1 MSSDRE
7 RSESRDRDSLVRQSH
22 SFDLHGRSIPMWD
35 SSDPARAPPPLPLN
49 PGVGSPQPTTRP
61 NTSAHI
67 AAAAQALADRARE
80 SAGPAPYVK
89 NEMPEKSPERSLIK
103 GAAHRRMQSLQAP
116 SVRDLRSYL
125 DGTRSPER
133 SSPDRSPERGRSG
146 TVTPMTSREFDKD
159 SIFSSPERNASRT
172 ATPTPASRDLLG
184 SAPSL
189 RPTSRSA
196 PKAILGENTPPS
208 ATMLALQ
215 NMPIKDYNDPP
226 PLTDITNSSN
236 SSAPRKSSE
245 DMGAISTQIL
255 SLTTICTSLQREMA
269 NLSRRSKDNA
279 TDLVS
284 LKEATNS
291 RDEDI
296 RKSLR
301 ELVQNLHPGGST
313 SGLFGSSTPRA
324 NPNYGM
330 STPPPGKSFTLPRI
344 PSPSSIFDE
353 RVGSPSPFSMD
364 GVASVAML
372 EKIIREMMTKDG
384 QEHILTTLSNLFDK
398 ASKDSGETAKKVEE
412 MRQQIQDALEKQAS
426 QALVP
431 CNHPT
436 SGEAPRNLE
445 QSSESGPLTRIT
457 RDIQNVNTSNGQS
470 NGGEDAQSSYT
481 SPKAADFVS
490 DEMIKLLKKIKES
503 VGQTGGMVGEMKAQQ
518 RDLRG
523 EVLHMGRDIARK
535 IDESRKPASGAR
547 AIEDGSGKQD
557 IARIV
562 TEGLAELKKH
572 LDETMRDKRRQSS
585 STTVSRS
592 SVNSQEVYEVVKHSL
607 VSRGIDPVETQQA
620 FDSGL
625 TKEAILQA
633 VKEAYE
639 EFKPDVQVE
648 QFGLEREE
656 ILECLREGLEQYAPP
671 TNEQPGMSRE
681 EIMSAIHD
689 AMKDFQPPPPIN
701 EANDTRDELLMA
713 VRECLDEFKP
723 SLAVAAVERAPS
735 PRDRDRE
742 LDITREVVL
751 DAVKSALAAKGP
763 DAAREIEIS
772 REDLFE
778 AIKASLESSGSPF
791 GQYGEQVVNQLDQM
805 LNEMRHEF
813 KDYSTANGRDTE
825 QVLDAMNDGLEK
837 LRVDIE
843 QYVDRA
849 QDVTSKDEIIDAVR
863 GGLEHLRQDVEA
875 YCAAGPQGEN
885 AFRGTDMLSY
895 IKAEFEHLHNAM
907 NSQLTLSNSSE
918 DKDQIL
924 QAIQNG
930 FESLQTNIGSRG
942 FDDES
947 GEAVNEAMKTE
958 FEQLREAVIGGSSVH
973 KDEVIDIITSGL
985 DTIHGKIDGGAFG
998 SGSNEEDI
1006 RAIKEELEHL
1016 RETIANTMTRTVDDG
1031 NNEEVMDA
1039 VRELRE
1045 MVSALPHDQ
1054 SVAVSNAESIQAAL
1068 DGLRE
1073 QLGTDN
1079 GATSKEVL
1087 DTIQSEF
1094 ESLRTSLG
1102 GTLVRSGENE
1112 DKDEMMEAVRSTLET
1127 VQTLANRPAGSIDD
1141 ELLGAIRAEFQVL
1154 NVQIN
1159 GVAQHTQH
1167 IVQKADVDDVM
1178 DAVRLGFDD
1187 LRSELVKKIENPE
1200 PHMKATSEL
1209 LDALNEGL
1217 ESLKTDVSSTA
1228 AKPIDMTVSYE
1239 ILDTLKEGIA
1249 SLRADMEKLREGS
1262 VMSSEESS
1270 EDSNDRELVISNEI
1284 VLADEGAPA
1293 SRGMSPPPPTST
1305 EIISPV
1311 DIQKLELMLAELAI
1325 KFDAMDANIQDP
1337 SFRSQPQE
1345 PISSQ
1350 PAEGTALKSDLENI
1364 ETIIKDTALKAD
1376 LESIETI
1383 IKEMQGSIDI
1393 MAARELDMSATA
1405 KKEDTDAIETLLQ
1418 NTKAK
1423 LDEMVM
1429 PDVTNNATKEQ
1440 LESVEALLK
1449 STREAMDDLSV
1460 KMEDNLASKTDVA
1473 ALEVL
1478 VSDLKNAMDEAKVA
1492 KDAEASKETENVT
1505 KPDVDAVAMIALE
1518 IRDKIAAMHD
1528 ADPEALPSKAD
1539 VEQLTGLL
1547 HDFRDSHEKLKENY
1561 ENDVQITAKCFDDRK
1576 QEAEDTITAIG
1587 VVKSYLTDV
1596 KEELQSKLD
1605 LAVLETTSLADNF
1618 KILEKT
1624 IESNFNVTGDVK
1636 ELMEIVNREFER
1648 IHGTVDDVKMTTEQ
1662 KNAEDNEKH
1671 AEAKTA
1677 VVSEI
1682 NQKLEEK
1689 FDVIMTKYDEAQA
1702 AAEAQVKAMEEK
1714 TLEQAA
1720 ILMSAKDVSD
1730 ELKLSVDTLG
1740 ITIASME
1747 TRFAEVMEKVNEDSQ
1762 TVFTKIEE
1770 GFTKADESSQTV
1782 FTKMDEAM
1790 VKADADSQTVFTK
1803 LDEGF
1808 TKANEDSQIVLTKL
1822 DESFVK
1828 GNEDSQT
1835 VFTKLDEGFTKA
1847 NEDSQTVF
1855 TKLDEGFTK
1864 VDENSQTVFTKLD
1877 EGFTKV
1883 DENSQTVFMK
1893 LDEGF
1898 TKVDESS
1905 QTVFTKLDEGFLR
1918 FDDVETRTAAK
1929 EEHQLTRDEVAKVVE
1944 AINGVSIETTE
1955 FHPKFMVTLQEVV
1968 ALINQHHEETQKAQ
1982 ENAHE
1987 QLRNTHEQS
1996 RSLTEELRSSFT
2008 ALPAL
2013 MPPPPEMPE
2022 PAEKYD
2028 DSLVREKLDELVSHI
2043 TALPTLLPPPP
2054 EIPEPPESYDDS
2066 HVQEKLDQ
2074 LMNHVTETKEATNQ
2088 LDRLDKIHEQVLATA
2103 AEVSEFV
2110 HSQTRLITEGHESRQ
2125 KEAEEVALLLERRM
2139 ADKEHLENDIQG
2151 LASEKETLLAVI
2163 ETLRSERDALAAQK
2177 ARLASNVAALE
2188 TANAIRKEELHDM
2201 DQKADALERRILEGI
2216 MNQSRVMLMAKGHNA
2231 RAVPQETA
2239 RVVSNML
2246 QSTVSQI
2253 PPPSVASQG
2262 LNMAL
2267 KARQAPG
2274 KRNGGAP
2281 TKVPAGRRVMS
2292 LNPITNNTP
2301 TGAQAYRAPV
2311 PVPTASFGGLIKRS
2325 QSVRTPGQ
2333 RKVSWNSLP
2342 DKDKRSISASTHHDD
2357 KENSIISEEY
2367 SDDEHYDDG
2376 ASEARTERRQSHIT
2390 DGESGLPISSYAGS
2404 VSEDDRRTSRGS
2416 VITGTDHDYGTGSE
2430 YTGTGSYMTGSE
2442 ADERR
2447 TSYGGSVRSTLG
2459 AETIEEGSE
2468 GSEGSEGGEGGEE
2481 IEEAAPSELDVE
2493 GEIAELAQ
2501 RKMAIFAAPSD
2512 SGLGADMPTAGMS
2525 GSETDYF
2532 RRKAEDA
2539 D

>member
-22 SFDLHGRSIPMWD
+22 SFDAHGRSIPMWD

-103 GAAHRRMQSLQAP
+103 GAAHRRMQSLQTP

-133 SSPDRSPERGRSG
+133 SPDRSPERGRSG
-146 TVTPMTSREFDKD
+146 TVTPMNSREFDKD
-159 SIFSSPERNASRT
+159 SIFSSPERNASRA
-172 ATPTPASRDLLG
+172 ATPTPASRDLL
-184 SAPSL
+184 SSVPSL
-189 RPTSRSA
+189 RPNSRPA

-215 NMPIKDYNDPP
+215 NMPVKDYDDPP
-226 PLTDITNSSN
+226 PLTEITNSSN

-245 DMGAISTQIL
+245 DIGAISTQIL
-255 SLTTICTSLQREMA
+255 SLTSICTSLQREMA

-279 TDLVS
+279 TDLIS

-301 ELVQNLHPGGST
+301 ELVQNLHNGATAS
-313 SGLFGSSTPRA
+313 SLFGASTPRA
-324 NPNYGM
+324 NPSYGV
-330 STPPPGKSFTLPRI
+330 STPPPGKTFTLPRI
-344 PSPSSIFDE
+344 PSPSSIFDD

-412 MRQQIQDALEKQAS
+412 MRQQIQNALEKQAS

-431 CNHPT
+431 CNHPAPQ
-436 SGEAPRNLE
+436 EAPRNLQ
-445 QSSESGPLTRIT
+445 QSSQSGPLTRIT

-470 NGGEDAQSSYT
+470 NNSGDAQSSYT

-523 EVLHMGRDIARK
+523 EVLHMGRDLARK

-585 STTVSRS
+585 STTISRS
-592 SVNSQEVYEVVKHSL
+592 SVNSQEVYDVVKHSL
-607 VSRGIDPVETQQA
+607 VSRGIDPVGTQQA

-656 ILECLREGLEQYAPP
+656 ILECLREGLEQYAPQ

-701 EANDTRDELLMA
+701 EANEIRDEILMA

-723 SLAVAAVERAPS
+723 SLAVAAIERAPS
-735 PRDRDRE
+735 HRNRDRE

-751 DAVKSALAAKGP
+751 DAVKAALAAKGP

-791 GQYGEQVVNQLDQM
+791 GQYGERVVNQLDQM

-849 QDVTSKDEIIDAVR
+849 QDVTSKDEIIDTVR

-907 NSQLTLSNSSE
+907 NSQVTLSNSSA

-930 FESLQTNIGSRG
+930 FDSLQTNIGSRG
-942 FDDES
+942 FDEDS
-947 GEAVNEAMKTE
+947 SQAINEAMKTE

-973 KDEVIDIITSGL
+973 KDEVIDMITSGL

-998 SGSNEEDI
+998 SSSSEEDI

-1016 RETIANTMTRTVDDG
+1016 RETIASTMVRAAD
-1031 NNEEVMDA
+1031 EEHKQEVMDA
-1039 VRELRE
+1039 MRELRE

-1073 QLGTDN
+1073 QLGSDS
-1079 GATSKEVL
+1079 GAASKEVL

-1094 ESLRTSLG
+1094 ENLRTSLDG
-1102 GTLVRSGENE
+1102 ALVRGGENG
-1112 DKDEMMEAVRSTLET
+1112 DKDEMTEAVRSTLET
-1127 VQTLANRPAGSIDD
+1127 VQMLANRPAGSIDD

-1154 NVQIN
+1154 NVQVS

-1228 AKPIDMTVSYE
+1228 GKPIDMTVSYE

-1262 VMSSEESS
+1262 VMSSEESAEES
-1270 EDSNDRELVISNEI
+1270 ADRELVVSNEI
-1284 VLADEGAPA
+1284 VLAEEGAPA
-1293 SRGMSPPPPTST
+1293 SPRMSSPPPNATG
-1305 EIISPV
+1305 IISPG
-1311 DIQKLELMLAELAI
+1311 DIQKLEVMLAELAI

-1337 SFRSQPQE
+1337 SFRAQPQA
-1345 PISSQ
+1345 PIPNQ

-1364 ETIIKDTALKAD
+1364 ENIVKGAALKAD

-1393 MAARELDMSATA
+1393 LAARELDVNAAA
-1405 KKEDTDAIETLLQ
+1405 KKEDTDALETLLQ

-1440 LESVEALLK
+1440 LDSVENLLK
-1449 STREAMDDLSV
+1449 STREAMDDLGV
-1460 KMEDNLASKTDVA
+1460 KMEDNVASKTDIA
-1473 ALEVL
+1473 ALEVIM
-1478 VSDLKNAMDEAKVA
+1478 SDLKKVMDEVKAA
-1492 KDAEASKETENVT
+1492 KDAEGSAETEDVT
-1505 KPDVDAVAMIALE
+1505 KTDVDAVAMIALE
-1518 IRDKIAAMHD
+1518 IRDKLAAMHD
-1528 ADPEALPSKAD
+1528 ADPETLPSKAD

-1605 LAVLETTSLADNF
+1605 VAVLETASLTDNF

-1636 ELMEIVNREFER
+1636 ELMETVNREFER
-1648 IHGTVDDVKMTTEQ
+1648 IHGTVEDVKMTTEQ
-1662 KNAEDNEKH
+1662 KHTEGNEKH
-1671 AEAKTA
+1671 AEASTA
-1677 VVSEI
+1677 AVSEI
-1682 NQKLEEK
+1682 SQKLEEK

-1714 TLEQAA
+1714 TLEQTA
-1720 ILMSAKDVSD
+1720 ILMSAKDISD

-1740 ITIASME
+1740 ITIAAME
-1747 TRFAEVMEKVNEDSQ
+1747 ARFAEVMEKVKEDSQ
-1762 TVFTKIEE
+1762 TVFTKIDEGFTKAEECSQTVFAKIEE
-1770 GFTKADESSQTV
+1770 GFTKADESSQTA
-1782 FTKMDEAM
+1782 FAKLDEAI
-1790 VKADADSQTVFTK
+1790 VKADADSQTISTKLDDGFTKTNEDSQFLLTK

-1808 TKANEDSQIVLTKL
+1808 TKGTEDSQAVFTKL
-1822 DESFVK
+1822 DQGFTKAS
-1828 GNEDSQT
+1828 EDSQT
-1835 VFTKLDEGFTKA
+1835 VFTKLDEGFLK
-1847 NEDSQTVF
+1847 F
-1855 TKLDEGFTK
+1855 DEI
-1864 VDENSQTVFTKLD
+1864 
-1877 EGFTKV
+1877 
-1883 DENSQTVFMK
+1883 
-1893 LDEGF
+1893 
-1898 TKVDESS
+1898 
-1905 QTVFTKLDEGFLR
+1905 
-1918 FDDVETRTAAK
+1918 ETRAAAK
-1929 EEHQLTRDEVAKVVE
+1929 DEHQLTRDEVAKITE
-1944 AINGVSIETTE
+1944 AINGISTEATE

-1968 ALINQHHEETQKAQ
+1968 ALINQHHEEAQKAQ

-1987 QLRNTHEQS
+1987 QLRSTHEQS

-2028 DSLVREKLDELVSHI
+2028 DSQIQEKLDQLMGHV
-2043 TALPTLLPPPP
+2043 TTLPSLLPAPP
-2054 EIPEPPESYDDS
+2054 EMPEPAEKYDDS
-2066 HVQEKLDQ
+2066 NVQEKLDQ
-2074 LMNHVTETKEATNQ
+2074 LMSHVTETKEATNQ

-2110 HSQTRLITEGHESRQ
+2110 CSQTRLITEGHESKQ
-2125 KEAEEVALLLERRM
+2125 KEADEVALLLERRL

-2151 LASEKETLLAVI
+2151 LASEKESLLAVI

-2177 ARLASNVAALE
+2177 ARLSSNVAALE

-2216 MNQSRVMLMAKGHNA
+2216 MNQSRVMLMAKGNNTRVAPREIA
-2231 RAVPQETA
+2231 RI
-2239 RVVSNML
+2239 VSNVSH
-2246 QSTVSQI
+2246 STAGQ
-2253 PPPSVASQG
+2253 PPISSVASQG

-2267 KARQAPG
+2267 KARQATG
-2274 KRNGGAP
+2274 KGAGGTP
-2281 TKVPAGRRVMS
+2281 TKVPVGRRVMS

-2311 PVPTASFGGLIKRS
+2311 PSSSFGGLMKRS

-2342 DKDKRSISASTHHDD
+2342 DKDKRSISSTLHDD
-2357 KENSIISEEY
+2357 KENSMISEEH
-2367 SDDEHYDDG
+2367 SDDGHYDDG
-2376 ASEARTERRQSHIT
+2376 LSEAGTERRQSHIT
-2390 DGESGLPISSYAGS
+2390 EGTDREDGLPTPSYAGS

-2416 VITGTDHDYGTGSE
+2416 VITGTDRDYATGSE

-2442 ADERR
+2442 DGEGR

-2459 AETIEEGSE
+2459 AETIG
-2468 GSEGSEGGEGGEE
+2468 EGSEGGEEFADAEQEDGT

-2493 GEIAELAQ
+2493 GEMAELAQ
-2501 RKMAIFAAPSD
+2501 KKMVIFAAPSD
-2512 SGLGADMPTAGMS
+2512 SGLGSDLPTAGIS
-2525 GSETDYF
+2525 GSEADYF
-2532 RRKAEDA
+2532 RRKAED
-2539 D
+2539 DG

>member
-1 MSSDRE
+1 
-7 RSESRDRDSLVRQSH
+7 
-22 SFDLHGRSIPMWD
+22 
-35 SSDPARAPPPLPLN
+35 
-49 PGVGSPQPTTRP
+49 
-61 NTSAHI
+61 
-67 AAAAQALADRARE
+67 
-80 SAGPAPYVK
+80 
-89 NEMPEKSPERSLIK
+89 
-103 GAAHRRMQSLQAP
+103 
-116 SVRDLRSYL
+116 
-125 DGTRSPER
+125 
-133 SSPDRSPERGRSG
+133 
-146 TVTPMTSREFDKD
+146 
-159 SIFSSPERNASRT
+159 
-172 ATPTPASRDLLG
+172 
-184 SAPSL
+184 
-189 RPTSRSA
+189 
-196 PKAILGENTPPS
+196 
-208 ATMLALQ
+208 
-215 NMPIKDYNDPP
+215 MPIKDYNDPP
-226 PLTDITNSSN
+226 PLADITNSSN

-245 DMGAISTQIL
+245 DMGSISTQIL

-301 ELVQNLHPGGST
+301 ELVQNLHNKASA
-313 SGLFGSSTPRA
+313 SELFGSSTPRA
-324 NPNYGM
+324 NTSYGM
-330 STPPPGKSFTLPRI
+330 STPPPGGKSFSLPRI
-344 PSPSSIFDE
+344 PSPSSIFDD

-412 MRQQIQDALEKQAS
+412 MRQQIQDALAKQAS

-431 CNHPT
+431 CNHPAT
-436 SGEAPRNLE
+436 KESPRNLE

-457 RDIQNVNTSNGQS
+457 RDIQNVNISNGQS
-470 NGGEDAQSSYT
+470 GGGEDAQSSYT

-490 DEMIKLLKKIKES
+490 DEMIQLLKKIKES
-503 VGQTGGMVGEMKAQQ
+503 VGQTGGMVGEVKAQQ

-562 TEGLAELKKH
+562 TEGLADLKKH
-572 LDETMRDKRRQSS
+572 LEETMRDKRRQSS
-585 STTVSRS
+585 STTISRS
-592 SVNSQEVYEVVKHSL
+592 SVNSQEVYDVVKHSL
-607 VSRGIDPVETQQA
+607 ASRGIDPVDTQQA

-671 TNEQPGMSRE
+671 TNEQSGMSRE

-689 AMKDFQPPPPIN
+689 AMKDYQPPPPIN
-701 EANDTRDELLMA
+701 EANETRDEILMA

-751 DAVKSALAAKGP
+751 DAVRSALAAKGP

-849 QDVTSKDEIIDAVR
+849 QDVTSKDEIIDTVR
-863 GGLEHLRQDVEA
+863 GGLEHLRKDVEA

-885 AFRGTDMLSY
+885 AFRGADMLSY

-907 NSQLTLSNSSE
+907 NSQLTLPNSSE

-942 FDDES
+942 FDGES
-947 GEAVNEAMKTE
+947 SEAVNEAMKTE
-958 FEQLREAVIGGSSVH
+958 LEQLREAVIGGSSVH

-998 SGSNEEDI
+998 SGSSEEDI

-1016 RETIANTMTRTVDDG
+1016 RETIANTMIRAADDET
-1031 NNEEVMDA
+1031 NEEVMDA

-1094 ESLRTSLG
+1094 ESLRTTLG

-1154 NVQIN
+1154 NVQVN

-1178 DAVRLGFDD
+1178 EAVRLGFDD
-1187 LRSELVKKIENPE
+1187 LRSDLVKKIENPE

-1217 ESLKTDVSSTA
+1217 ESLKTDVGSTA

-1270 EDSNDRELVISNEI
+1270 EDSTDRELVVSNEI
-1284 VLADEGAPA
+1284 VLAEEGASAP
-1293 SRGMSPPPPTST
+1293 REMTPPPTTST

-1337 SFRSQPQE
+1337 AFRPQPQE
-1345 PISSQ
+1345 AIPSQ

-1364 ETIIKDTALKAD
+1364 ETIIKDAALKAD

-1393 MAARELDMSATA
+1393 LAARELDVSAAA

-1440 LESVEALLK
+1440 LESVDTLLK
-1449 STREAMDDLSV
+1449 STREAMDDLNV
-1460 KMEDNLASKTDVA
+1460 KIEDNVASKTDVA

-1478 VSDLKNAMDEAKVA
+1478 VSDLKNAMDEAKAA
-1492 KDAEASKETENVT
+1492 KDAEASKETETVT
-1505 KPDVDAVAMIALE
+1505 KTDVDAVAMIALE
-1518 IRDKIAAMHD
+1518 IRDKLAAMHD

-1587 VVKSYLTDV
+1587 AMKSYLTEV

-1605 LAVLETTSLADNF
+1605 AAALETNSLTDNF

-1636 ELMEIVNREFER
+1636 ELMELVNREFER
-1648 IHGTVDDVKMTTEQ
+1648 IHGTTEEMKMTTEQ
-1662 KNAEDNEKH
+1662 KNAEDNEKN

-1682 NQKLEEK
+1682 NQKLEDK

-1714 TLEQAA
+1714 TLEQTA

-1740 ITIASME
+1740 ITIAAME
-1747 TRFAEVMEKVNEDSQ
+1747 AKFAEVMEKVSEDSQ

-1782 FTKMDEAM
+1782 FTKMDEAI

-1822 DESFVK
+1822 DEGLTKANEDSQTVFTKLDEGFTK

-1835 VFTKLDEGFTKA
+1835 CLTKLDEGFTKA

-1864 VDENSQTVFTKLD
+1864 TNED
-1877 EGFTKV
+1877 
-1883 DENSQTVFMK
+1883 
-1893 LDEGF
+1893 
-1898 TKVDESS
+1898 S

-1918 FDDVETRTAAK
+1918 FDDVETRAAAK
-1929 EEHQLTRDEVAKVVE
+1929 DEHQLTRDEVAKVVE
-1944 AINGVSIETTE
+1944 AINGVSTEATE

-1982 ENAHE
+1982 ETAHE
-1987 QLRNTHEQS
+1987 QLRTTHEQS
-1996 RSLTEELRSSFT
+1996 RSLTDELRSSFT

-2013 MPPPPEMPE
+2013 MPPPPEIPE

-2028 DSLVREKLDELVSHI
+2028 DSHVQEKLEQLMSHV

-2054 EIPEPPESYDDS
+2054 EMPEPAEPYDDS
-2066 HVQEKLDQ
+2066 HVHEKLDQ
-2074 LMNHVTETKEATNQ
+2074 LMSHVAETKDATNQ

-2110 HSQTRLITEGHESRQ
+2110 NNQTRLITEGHESKQ
-2125 KEAEEVALLLERRM
+2125 KEADEVALLLERRM

-2151 LASEKETLLAVI
+2151 LASEKESLMAVI
-2163 ETLRSERDALAAQK
+2163 ESLRSERDALAAQK

-2201 DQKADALERRILEGI
+2201 DQKADALEHRILEGI
-2216 MNQSRVMLMAKGHNA
+2216 LNQSRVMLMAKGNNA
-2231 RAVPQETA
+2231 RAAVSQESA
-2239 RVVSNML
+2239 RMVSNMS
-2246 QSTVSQI
+2246 QSTVGHL
-2253 PPPSVASQG
+2253 PPTSVASQG

-2274 KRNGGAP
+2274 KQNGGTQ
-2281 TKVPAGRRVMS
+2281 TKIPAGRRVMS

-2311 PVPTASFGGLIKRS
+2311 PTATFGGLMKRS

-2342 DKDKRSISASTHHDD
+2342 DKDKKRSISTSTHHDD
-2357 KENSIISEEY
+2357 KENSMISEEH

-2376 ASEARTERRQSHIT
+2376 ASESGTERRQSHIT
-2390 DGESGLPISSYAGS
+2390 DATDGERGPPMSSYAGS
-2404 VSEDDRRTSRGS
+2404 VSDDDRRTSRGS
-2416 VITGTDHDYGTGSE
+2416 VITGTDRDYGTGSE

-2447 TSYGGSVRSTLG
+2447 SSYGGSVHSTLG

-2468 GSEGSEGGEGGEE
+2468 DGEDSADVEHEDGADG
-2481 IEEAAPSELDVE
+2481 EAAPSELDVE
-2493 GEIAELAQ
+2493 GEMAELAQ
-2501 RKMAIFAAPSD
+2501 KKMTIFAAPSD
-2512 SGLGADMPTAGMS
+2512 SGLGSDLPTAAGMD

-2532 RRKAEDA
+2532 RRKAEEDN
-2539 D
+2539 